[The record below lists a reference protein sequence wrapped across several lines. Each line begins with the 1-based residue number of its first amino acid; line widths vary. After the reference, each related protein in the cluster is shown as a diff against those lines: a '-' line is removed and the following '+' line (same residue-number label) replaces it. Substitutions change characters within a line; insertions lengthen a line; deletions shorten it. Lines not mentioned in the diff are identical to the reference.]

1 MSRARFARYGVN
13 KGVTE
18 ADYEIPNVT
27 VAQPTFL
34 EGNREALIAVVLM
47 SHTAHIPSHRKPRRS
62 ASKLALRAGVAG
74 GVLGTIA
81 VAGAAGPANAE
92 PVTETIEMPTL
103 GSLETGT
110 GLASAVAA
118 SAEASQQEAL
128 DQSLQTQENLALQKA
143 AKEAKKAKAE
153 ADRKAAA
160 EKAEKARLK
169 AEAEAKAEQERK
181 DAQERASRTSER
193 TQLTSTSASGDSSDS
208 GSSAGSGESQT
219 QAPSGS
225 AAAIVAFARAQV
237 GDSYVTGGTGPNS
250 WDCSGLVQAAY
261 RQAGID
267 LPRIS
272 YDQSSMGTSV
282 SLSNLQPGDILY
294 WGSRSGSYHVAIYVG
309 GGNYVGAQNSSTGV
323 VERSLDW
330 DMPSGAVRLL

>member
-1 MSRARFARYGVN
+1 
-13 KGVTE
+13 
-18 ADYEIPNVT
+18 
-27 VAQPTFL
+27 
-34 EGNREALIAVVLM
+34 M

-103 GSLETGT
+103 GSLETGS

-143 AKEAKKAKAE
+143 AKEAKKARAE

-181 DAQERASRTSER
+181 EAQERASRTSER
-193 TQLTSTSASGDSSDS
+193 TQLTSTSASGGSSDS
-208 GSSAGSGESQT
+208 GSSSGSSAGSNESQT

-261 RQAGID
+261 REAGID

-272 YDQSSMGTSV
+272 YEQSSMGTSV
-282 SLSNLQPGDILY
+282 SLDNLQPGDILY

>member
-1 MSRARFARYGVN
+1 
-13 KGVTE
+13 
-18 ADYEIPNVT
+18 
-27 VAQPTFL
+27 
-34 EGNREALIAVVLM
+34 M

-103 GSLETGT
+103 GSLDAGT
-110 GLASAVAA
+110 NLASAVAA

-128 DQSLQTQENLALQKA
+128 DQSLQTLEQAAFQKA
-143 AKEAKKAKAE
+143 AQEAKKAKAE

-160 EKAEKARLK
+160 ERAEKARLK
-169 AEAEAKAEQERK
+169 AEKEREEAEEAA
-181 DAQERASRTSER
+181 ERASRTRAR
-193 TQLTSTSASGDSSDS
+193 TQLATTSASSSDDGGPSSSSSDS
-208 GSSAGSGESQT
+208 GSRASDSGSRSE
-219 QAPSGS
+219 APSGS
-225 AAAIVAFARAQV
+225 AASIVAFARAQV

-261 RQAGID
+261 RAAGID

-272 YDQSSMGTSV
+272 YQQSSRGSSV
-282 SLSNLQPGDILY
+282 SLSDLQPGDILY

-309 GGNYVGAQNSSTGV
+309 GGKYVGAQNSSTGV

-330 DMPSGAVRLL
+330 DPPSGAVRIL

>member
-1 MSRARFARYGVN
+1 MS
-13 KGVTE
+13 
-18 ADYEIPNVT
+18 
-27 VAQPTFL
+27 Q
-34 EGNREALIAVVLM
+34 
-47 SHTAHIPSHRKPRRS
+47 TAHIPSHRKPRRS

-81 VAGAAGPANAE
+81 VAGAAGPASAE

-103 GSLETGT
+103 GSLGAD
-110 GLASAVAA
+110 LSSAVAA

-128 DQSLQTQENLALQKA
+128 DQSLEAQEAAALEKA

-153 ADRKAAA
+153 ADRKAEA
-160 EKAEKARLK
+160 ERAEKARQ
-169 AEAEAKAEQERK
+169 EAEAKAERERAEAEARAE
-181 DAQERASRTSER
+181 AQARASRDSAR
-193 TQLTSTSASGDSSDS
+193 SQLATTAASDSSSGSNSSDAGSSSDGGSSSAS
-208 GSSAGSGESQT
+208 EST
-219 QAPSGS
+219 QAASGT

-237 GDSYVTGGTGPNS
+237 GDAYVTGGTGPNS

-261 RQAGID
+261 AAAGID

-272 YDQSSMGTSV
+272 YQQSSMGTSV

-294 WGSRSGSYHVAIYVG
+294 WGSRSGSYHVAVYVG
-309 GGNYVGAQNSSTGV
+309 GGKYVGAQNSSTGV

-330 DMPSGAVRLL
+330 DPPSGAVRIL

>member
-1 MSRARFARYGVN
+1 
-13 KGVTE
+13 
-18 ADYEIPNVT
+18 
-27 VAQPTFL
+27 
-34 EGNREALIAVVLM
+34 M

-74 GVLGTIA
+74 GVLSTIA

-103 GSLETGT
+103 GSLGT
-110 GLASAVAA
+110 DLASAVSA

-128 DQSLQTQENLALQKA
+128 DQHLLAQENAALQKA
-143 AKEAKKAKAE
+143 AQEAKKAKAE

-160 EKAEKARLK
+160 ERAEKAR
-169 AEAEAKAEQERK
+169 AEAEAKAER
-181 DAQERASRTSER
+181 ERAEAAER
-193 TQLTSTSASGDSSDS
+193 AARAQARAQLATTSASTSDDSGSSSYDSSGSSESSRSAGSDS
-208 GSSAGSGESQT
+208 GSSASEEETT
-219 QAPSGS
+219 QAPVSGS
-225 AAAIVAFARAQV
+225 TAAIVSFARAQV
-237 GDSYVTGGTGPNS
+237 GDAYVSGGTGPNS

-261 RQAGID
+261 RQANID

-272 YDQSSMGTSV
+272 YQQSSMGTSV
-282 SLSNLQPGDILY
+282 SLSDLQPGDILY

-309 GGNYVGAQNSSTGV
+309 GGMYVGAQNSSTGV

-330 DMPSGAVRLL
+330 DPPSGAVRIL

>member
-1 MSRARFARYGVN
+1 
-13 KGVTE
+13 
-18 ADYEIPNVT
+18 
-27 VAQPTFL
+27 
-34 EGNREALIAVVLM
+34 M

-103 GSLETGT
+103 GSLETGA

-143 AKEAKKAKAE
+143 AAEAKTAKAQ

-193 TQLTSTSASGDSSDS
+193 TRLAAASASDNSSDSGSSS